1 MSEFSKNKHFFFE
14 NYLIRRGDTMVKS
27 DFLKSTPGIP
37 WELVSSFL
45 KKIQVKIFLT
55 KIIEAPLLE
64 RESGN

>member
-1 MSEFSKNKHFFFE
+1 MNEYSKNKHFFFE
-14 NYLIRRGDTMVKS
+14 NYLIRRGDTMVKP
-27 DFLKSTPGIP
+27 DFLKSTPRIL